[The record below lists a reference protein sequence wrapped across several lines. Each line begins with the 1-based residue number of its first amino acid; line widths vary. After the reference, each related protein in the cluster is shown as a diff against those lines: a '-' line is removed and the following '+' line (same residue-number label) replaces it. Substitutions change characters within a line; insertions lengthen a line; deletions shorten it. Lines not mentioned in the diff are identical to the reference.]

1 MFKNSATRA
10 VEYANAARGIVTDVY
25 SFFKGNERVTA
36 TPPNLAQLQITAG
49 TSETSSASAWAKWAP
64 AAYYAIGG
72 AVVAGAT
79 AGAAYMRRDDI
90 TSGYSWASDHM
101 KFIGSLWDE
110 NAMRERLDNLLT
122 AHTDHGI
129 IFKM

>member
-25 SFFKGNERVTA
+25 SLFKGTERPTT
-36 TPPNLAQLQITAG
+36 TPPNLALPQITAG
-49 TSETSSASAWAKWAP
+49 PSETSSASAWAKWAP
-64 AAYYAIGG
+64 SAYTIGG
-72 AVVAGAT
+72 AVIAGAT

-90 TSGYSWASDHM
+90 TSGYAWASDHM

-110 NAMRERLDNLLT
+110 KAMRERLDNLVA

-129 IFKM
+129 VFKM